1 MVVFICLLVCMCV
14 VSCIKNLIMRV
25 VCMEYTVI
33 RTHVKDSFDKRENQ
47 LAINFPFS
55 KGGAPR

>member
-1 MVVFICLLVCMCV
+1 
-14 VSCIKNLIMRV
+14 MRV